1 MKILSHVVALAITAL
16 AFLAAPVREAHA
28 QKIEVWTFIG
38 PGEANTREKTVA
50 HVIQSFKAKNP
61 GIEVAVQVI
70 PWQQLSPMLLRAA
83 KAGQVPDV
91 AMLYSPSMPGH
102 IAAGTLTPLKSYVDA
117 WPADVRAD
125 LVKLPE
131 TMDRAG
137 ITYGIPWDMRVAG
150 LVYRADLLKAAGK
163 RPPQTMQ
170 EWAETA
176 TAVSTP
182 EVVGLALGFGQ
193 NAPSTAGGWFL
204 ATLRGSGVKVLDE
217 NGKAAFATPEAERV
231 VQWVKDLVKKGN
243 TYPQS
248 VALQGLESMEQLF
261 IARKAAF
268 VATSTVKFEL
278 MATQSKLGDN
288 VKMTGHP
295 GWDAARPTPALV
307 QSWSLVIPKGAKQPA
322 AAWKFIE
329 HWTSTAVQV
338 ESAKINGYI
347 PVRSSALKDP
357 WFKEPRA
364 EMIRWAVDHAQKNP
378 LAFHFPENTDA
389 LFDTW
394 AKMFGQVLTDRMSP
408 AEALKWAEA
417 EYNRRGSR

>member
-1 MKILSHVVALAITAL
+1 MKILSHVFALAVAAL
-16 AFLAAPVREAHA
+16 VSLAVPVRDA
-28 QKIEVWTFIG
+28 QAEKIEVWTFIG

-102 IAAGTLTPLKSYVDA
+102 IAAGTLTPLKAYVDA
-117 WPADVRAD
+117 WPADVRTD

-131 TMDRAG
+131 TMDRSG
-137 ITYGIPWDMRVAG
+137 VTYGVPWDMRVAG

-170 EWAETA
+170 EWADAA
-176 TAVSTP
+176 TAASTP

-204 ATLRGSGVKVLDE
+204 ATLLGSGTKVLDA

-243 TYPQS
+243 AYPQS

-261 IARKAAF
+261 IARKAVF
-268 VATSTVKFEL
+268 VPTSTVKFEL

-295 GWDAARPTPALV
+295 GWDVARPTPALV

-322 AAWKFIE
+322 AAWKFID

-347 PVRSSALKDP
+347 PVRASALKDP
-357 WFKEPRA
+357 WFKEPKA
-364 EMIRWAVDHAQKNP
+364 EMIRWAVDHAQKHP
-378 LAFHFPENTDA
+378 LTFNFPENTDA

>member
-1 MKILSHVVALAITAL
+1 MKVLSHVVAV
-16 AFLAAPVREAHA
+16 AFAAVLSLAALPRAAHA
-28 QKIEVWTFIG
+28 EKIEVWTFVG

-70 PWQQLSPMLLRAA
+70 PWQQLSPMLMRAA

-102 IAAGTLTPLKSYVDA
+102 IAAGTLTPLKPYVDA
-117 WPADVRAD
+117 WSADVRAD

-131 TMDRAG
+131 TIDKHG
-137 ITYGIPWDMRVAG
+137 VTFGVPWDMRVAG
-150 LVYRADLLKAAGK
+150 LVYRADILKAANK
-163 RPPQTMQ
+163 RPPQTLQ
-170 EWAETA
+170 ELADTA

-182 EVVGLALGFGQ
+182 DIVGLALGFGQ

-204 ATLRGSGVKVLDE
+204 ATLVGSGVKVLDE
-217 NGKAAFATPEAERV
+217 NGKATFATPEAERV
-231 VQWVKDLVKKGN
+231 VQWVKDLVKRGN
-243 TYPQS
+243 AYPQS

-261 IARKAAF
+261 TARKAAF
-268 VATSTVKFEL
+268 VATSTVKYEL
-278 MATQSKLGDN
+278 MATQSKLGES

-322 AAWKFIE
+322 AAWKFID

-338 ESAKINGYI
+338 EAAKINGYI

-357 WFKEPRA
+357 WFKEPKA
-364 EMIRWAVDHAQKNP
+364 EMIRWAVDHAQKHP
-378 LAFHFPENTDA
+378 LVFSFPENTDA
-389 LFDTW
+389 LFDVW

-408 AEALKWAEA
+408 AEALKSAEA
-417 EYNRRGSR
+417 EYNRRGAR